1 MAGVIPT
8 SEGDRRVYVSSNRRW
23 LLAGGL
29 IALAVGGGSVVLERD
44 PSTGLVPA
52 PNDYLWTVVPLAI
65 MMVVL
70 AWRAT
75 KVKVTTDPGGVE
87 VVRVV
92 GRERVAWKRLRRF
105 EVHPTP
111 GKQGSVVLA
120 RTDDEV
126 LVRIWTEIMVRPV
139 RDRTAARRL
148 AKAKADQ
155 FAAVLEED
163 CKARQTALAAV
174 GPTPQPVTQ
183 GSADGPLAG
192 QGG

>member
-1 MAGVIPT
+1 VIPT
-8 SEGDRRVYVSSNRRW
+8 IDGDRRVYISPNRRW

-29 IALAVGGGSVVLERD
+29 IALCLGGLGVVLERD

-52 PNDYLWTVVPLAI
+52 PNDYLWTVIPLSI

-75 KVKVTTDPGGVE
+75 KVKVTTDPGGIE
-87 VVRVV
+87 VVKVV
-92 GRERVAWKRLRRF
+92 GRERVPWKRLRRF

-126 LVRIWTEIMVRPV
+126 LVRIWTEIVVRPV
-139 RDRTAARRL
+139 RDRDEARRL
-148 AKAKADQ
+148 ARAKADQ
-155 FAAVLEED
+155 FLEVLEED
-163 CKARQTALAAV
+163 RRARETPAEGVAAP
-174 GPTPQPVTQ
+174 G
-183 GSADGPLAG
+183 AG
-192 QGG
+192 QGSPPGGG